1 MPTLATGPI
10 RAVLLDV
17 DGTLYYQQRLRAYMV
32 CELCMLPVIQR
43 SCSAACD
50 SWRALRMFR
59 RVREGLRHVGE
70 ADMRL
75 AQWQYSAAVQR
86 IGWQPAVLENL
97 VVEWLYQRPLKYLR
111 FCRRRGLEA
120 FCAFL
125 ENRGIQ
131 IGVFSDY
138 PAMDKLKSLGVADR
152 MSVALCATDPEI
164 NALKP
169 SPKGFLHACR
179 LWGLRPE
186 EVLYVGD
193 RPEVDAVGALNAGM
207 PCVILTPWTRQ
218 EGQSDM
224 PSAYKTFASFA
235 RLQRALLRGDVS

>member
-1 MPTLATGPI
+1 
-10 RAVLLDV
+10 
-17 DGTLYYQQRLRAYMV
+17 LRN
-32 CELCMLPVIQR
+32 
-43 SCSAACD
+43 
-50 SWRALRMFR
+50 
-59 RVREGLRHVGE
+59 VGE
-70 ADMRL
+70 ADMCL
-75 AQWQYSAAVQR
+75 AQWQYSAAAQR

-120 FCAFL
+120 FCDFL

-138 PAMDKLKSLGVADR
+138 PVLDKLKSLGVADR

-164 NALKP
+164 NAFKP

-179 LWGLRPE
+179 LWGLRPA

-193 RPEVDAVGALNAGM
+193 RPEVDAVGALHAGM
-207 PCVILTPWTRQ
+207 PCVILAPWTRQ
-218 EGQSDM
+218 ERQSDM
-224 PSAYKTFASFA
+224 PSAYKTIASFA
-235 RLQRALLRGDVS
+235 RLQRALLRGDIS